1 MNITQL
7 INQKGNAVANQ
18 FIINNGNEVIFQ
30 SYQSKI
36 ATYNKVDKTLK
47 LYSYMWD
54 YSNTTR
60 KHFKTFINDFTTFG
74 YDDKSQFL
82 KLIDKLNDRI
92 RIIE

>member
-7 INQKGNAVANQ
+7 INQKGNPVANQ
-18 FIINNGNEVIFQ
+18 FIINDGENVTFQ

-47 LYSYMWD
+47 LYGTVWD

-60 KHFKTFINDFTTFG
+60 KHFKTFINDFTCFG
-74 YDDKSQFL
+74 YDNKSQFIQSIDEL
-82 KLIDKLNDRI
+82 KDRI
-92 RIIE
+92 KVIE